1 MGVLFYLVGVLK
13 TDIVSHQFF
22 ADVAECEFGQKN
34 VLPVACVGTAPMGDY
49 NERGNAVFNGLSF
62 DFLVGANTM
71 LRAEVKYIKGQD
83 KLTVMIEKQG
93 CDIIFQHYI
102 KIDFRLT

>member
-1 MGVLFYLVGVLK
+1 
-13 TDIVSHQFF
+13 
-22 ADVAECEFGQKN
+22 
-34 VLPVACVGTAPMGDY
+34 MGDY

-83 KLTVMIEKQG
+83 KLTVMIEK
-93 CDIIFQHYI
+93 
-102 KIDFRLT
+102 